1 METNNSIFQQ
11 TGINEAGL
19 THLNTTSKWTRFIGI
34 IYAISGILVLAI
46 TGFLAANM
54 DQVAQQL
61 MEYNQMN
68 ETVMEFIQGGGKWLF
83 ILIMLVISFVIFI
96 NAYYLIFFRISF
108 FAFVNTKEENQL
120 TETFD
125 HMGKY
130 LMITTILS
138 ILSTIS
144 SIGMIIYTL
153 MK

>member
-11 TGINEAGL
+11 TGITEAGL

-34 IYAISGILVLAI
+34 IYAISGILVLTI

-61 MEYNQMN
+61 MAYNQMN

-108 FAFVNTKEENQL
+108 FAFVNTKEETQL
-120 TETFD
+120 TEAFD

>member
-11 TGINEAGL
+11 TGINEACIA
-19 THLNTTSKWTRFIGI
+19 HLSTTSKWTRFIGI

-96 NAYYLIFFRISF
+96 NAFYLIFFRISF
-108 FAFVNTKEENQL
+108 FAFITTKEENRL